1 VLPLLLLGVAGVVAA
16 AVGLTGPQNLTRA
29 ALALKLPLAYVQ
41 SASKWAK
48 KRGLPL
54 DWVLTT
60 ILVESGGKPNVA
72 GDSDG
77 RSVGLMQVNAVAHAA
92 ELKAA
97 GLTRN
102 DLFNPE
108 INIEWGTQYLAQ
120 FKDGVLDA
128 LGGRSPPA
136 PLDELVRLS
145 YKGPAPVESALRRGQ
160 NPLQV
165 LSWAPAATTNW
176 RQRRA
181 QVLAALGGK
190 LTA

>member
-16 AVGLTGPQNLTRA
+16 AVGLTGHPNLVRA
-29 ALALKLPLAYVQ
+29 ATALRLPLPYVQ
-41 SASKWAK
+41 SAAKWAR

-60 ILVESGGKPNVA
+60 ILVESGGRPTAA

-77 RSVGLMQVNAVAHAA
+77 RSVGLMQVNTVAHAA

-97 GLTRN
+97 GLSRES
-102 DLFNPE
+102 LFDPE
-108 INIEWGTQYLAQ
+108 TNIEWGTKYLAA
-120 FKDGVLDA
+120 FRADVLQA
-128 LGGRSPPA
+128 LGGRSAPA

-145 YKGPAPVESALRRGQ
+145 YKGPAAVTGALRRGQ
-160 NPLQV
+160 NPRTA
-165 LSWAPAATTNW
+165 LSWAPEAITNW

-181 QVLAALGGK
+181 QVLAALSPK